1 MTSAAERGD
10 SAEVSWLLSQE
21 PADFSDLQT
30 EAFHCALF
38 AGVICG
44 HHKAVETILQ
54 HQNPEKAALLL
65 PNCTQLEDSRGR
77 LVPNALGSKQPGEP
91 VSFLALAYG
100 WEEHARCYPVS
111 KGEEDLG
118 QGLPP
123 LCRRLYGPQ
132 YLGLMQLLLEYG
144 ARPASAI
151 EGLLQKLACTLDM
164 AAVAILEA
172 YQLDIADCQLSDGR
186 TLLHLL
192 VSSRFQEKQQ
202 PSFDFSPSSG
212 GQPLLDG
219 QQSFALRQP
228 FGHSHFQN
236 REGSAMRPSNET
248 TVKEWQD
255 RAAPLLQLLLASPSA
270 TFRHDSNNKT
280 AMDICLPEYK
290 QFMSAMDSARLLAQL
305 VHKGNSSPEQRPCV
319 VCMDR
324 RPSVV
329 IIPCGHLC
337 VCQPCSSRL
346 QQQCPVCRGAATQ
359 MVQTYSP

>member
-1 MTSAAERGD
+1 MQYARNLTSAAERGD
-10 SAEVSWLLSQE
+10 SAEVSWLLSKE
-21 PADFSDLQT
+21 PADFSELQT

-44 HHKAVETILQ
+44 HHNAVETILQ
-54 HQNPEKAALLL
+54 HRNPEKAALLL
-65 PNCTQLEDSRGR
+65 PNCTQLVTVRGPLLR
-77 LVPNALGSKQPGEP
+77 SEQILGSNQPGEP

-100 WEEHARCYPVS
+100 WEEHARLYPMTQ
-111 KGEEDLG
+111 EEGDLR
-118 QGLPP
+118 QGIY
-123 LCRRLYGPQ
+123 RRLYGPQ

-144 ARPASAI
+144 VRPASAI
-151 EGLLQKLACTLDM
+151 EGLLQKLVYTLDM
-164 AAVAILEA
+164 AAVAILQA
-172 YQLDIADCQLSDGR
+172 RQLEIGDCQLSDGR

-192 VSSRFQEKQQ
+192 VSSRAYKTYQCDGVGYGLHTKVTAAWPAAWPSPQQLQEN
-202 PSFDFSPSSG
+202 
-212 GQPLLDG
+212 
-219 QQSFALRQP
+219 A
-228 FGHSHFQN
+228 
-236 REGSAMRPSNET
+236 ARPPNEIA
-248 TVKEWQD
+248 VKGWQD
-255 RAAPLLQLLLASPSA
+255 KAAPLLQLLLASPSA

-305 VHKGNSSPEQRPCV
+305 MHKGNSSPEQRPCV